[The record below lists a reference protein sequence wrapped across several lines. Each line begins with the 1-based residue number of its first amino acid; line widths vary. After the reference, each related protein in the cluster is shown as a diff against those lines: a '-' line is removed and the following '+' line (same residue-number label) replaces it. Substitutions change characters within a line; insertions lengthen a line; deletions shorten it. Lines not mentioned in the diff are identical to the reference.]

1 MKKVYASVKEF
12 NWGIVTKYKTGDFF
26 LLILFI
32 STVKYLIIND
42 IKYAIFCVLLM
53 IWNEVHSWKK
63 LSDN

>member
-12 NWGIVTKYKTGDFF
+12 NWGIVTKYKTCDFF

-32 STVKYLIIND
+32 STIKYLIIND